1 MRFSAVL
8 FLLPSLA
15 FGQVIQISSPRNA
28 INSDVVAGI
37 SLYPID
43 GTGNPVAA
51 LIQGWPVGSSMAEST
66 SFVFSPSGTPYMLTG
81 LQVEV
86 LPTSGTGFTVDR
98 SLLLRY
104 LLNPPLHVPS
114 GLTVNATVFVPLS
127 GLGSITVTLGPD
139 TTPPS
144 GSTLA
149 VVPSQT
155 SSVVSWTAA
164 TDNVG
169 VSGYVLERA
178 IGTVTFAPLVTT
190 QSLTFA
196 DSGLTLATVYS
207 YRVKA
212 TDAAGNQGPYSNVAV
227 ITTASPAPKTG
238 TSLPGQCTGPTVAT
252 TGCSTAQLQPQL
264 VDSTGGV
271 WTLLKGVPNLN
282 GKPTSN
288 PYAPNIRFLFAV
300 TNGPA
305 IQIRSQNSNGTY
317 ACWLGSSW
325 GC

>member
-1 MRFSAVL
+1 MKALVL
-8 FLLPSLA
+8 LLFPCLA

-28 INSDVVAGI
+28 VNSDVTTGI
-37 SLYPID
+37 SLSPLD
-43 GTGNPVAA
+43 DAGNAVAA
-51 LIQGWPVGSSMAEST
+51 LVQGWPAGSSMAEST
-66 SFVFSPSGTPYMLTG
+66 PFVFPASGTPYMLTG
-81 LQVEV
+81 VEAEISV
-86 LPTSGTGFTVDR
+86 KGTGFNLRRTMLVD
-98 SLLLRY
+98 Y
-104 LLNPPLHVPS
+104 PLNPPKHVPS
-114 GLTVNATVFVPLS
+114 GITVNAVVFSPLS
-127 GLGSITVTLGPD
+127 GLGSVTITLGPD
-139 TTPPS
+139 TSPPS

-178 IGTVTFAPLVTT
+178 IGTVTFAPIITT
-190 QSLTFA
+190 QALTFA

-212 TDAAGNQGPYSNVAV
+212 TDSAGNQGPYSNVAV

-252 TGCSTAQLQPQL
+252 TGCSTTQIQPQL

-271 WTLLKGVPNLN
+271 WTLVKGVPMLN
-282 GKPTSN
+282 GKDSLN
-288 PYAPNIRFLFAV
+288 PYKPNVRYLFVV

-317 ACWLGSSW
+317 ACWLGTAW